1 MKSISGA
8 TSAKQTPC
16 TPSRSTTPDGPE
28 APASS
33 AAKSATTEWAPEAV
47 RLLTAISVLF
57 IGCLCGV
64 IAASPGFNGAD
75 LMAVLCITTYL
86 WAVWPYLRSKK

>member
-1 MKSISGA
+1 M
-8 TSAKQTPC
+8 
-16 TPSRSTTPDGPE
+16 
-28 APASS
+28 SS

-47 RLLTAISVLF
+47 RLLIAISVLF

-75 LMAVLCITTYL
+75 LMAVLSIAVYL
-86 WAVWPYLRSKK
+86 WAVWPYLPRRRR